1 MGFLNINQKRK
12 DQIIGFIAGIVVNVI
27 GVIAYVLI
35 FSKFSIATTLQ
46 DAYYKRYLGKLIL
59 LGALLDL
66 AIFFF
71 FINRYENE
79 RARGVLI
86 ASCVLAFIILKIKYN
101 ENQRICSFLIPYLL
115 GILIL
120 CHCTW
125 FVYLYESRTD
135 G

>member
-35 FSKFSIATTLQ
+35 FSKFSIATALQ

-86 ASCVLAFIILKIKYN
+86 ASCVLAFIIL
-101 ENQRICSFLIPYLL
+101 LL
-115 GILIL
+115 QF
-120 CHCTW
+120 T
-125 FVYLYESRTD
+125 
-135 G
+135 

>member
-35 FSKFSIATTLQ
+35 FSKFSSATTLQ

-86 ASCVLAFIILKIKYN
+86 ASCVLAFIIL
-101 ENQRICSFLIPYLL
+101 LL
-115 GILIL
+115 QF
-120 CHCTW
+120 T
-125 FVYLYESRTD
+125 
-135 G
+135 